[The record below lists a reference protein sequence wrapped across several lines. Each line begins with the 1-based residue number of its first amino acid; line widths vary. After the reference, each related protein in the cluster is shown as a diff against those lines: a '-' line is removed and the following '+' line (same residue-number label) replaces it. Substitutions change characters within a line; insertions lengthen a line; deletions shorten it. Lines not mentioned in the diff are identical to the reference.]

1 MNKHQNSIAYHG
13 QNKKDFFEGWYF
25 KQVSANEKHSI
36 SFIPGVS
43 LSDNDSH
50 AFIQVLYLNE
60 EAELKAY
67 NIRYDL
73 SDFKTTSEPFGVRI
87 KDCYFSKQK
96 VLINIETDEV
106 IIKGEINFG
115 ELSPISSTKIN
126 PNIMG
131 IFSYIPNMECNHGI
145 VSMDHSLNGSITIN
159 NRCIDFDNGK
169 GYIEK
174 DWGTSFPEKY
184 IWLQS
189 NNFDQPKTS
198 IFCSVAK
205 IPFLNFAFQGFICN
219 FVLNGK
225 EYRFATYNLAKIIR
239 NKIDKNTI
247 DLIFKNKENILEIKA
262 EILNSKKLFSPK
274 NGEMKNTIKEGL
286 AGEVKVVLKD
296 SKNNELFNSSGRCA
310 GIEIVS

>member
-1 MNKHQNSIAYHG
+1 MNKHQNSIIYHG

-25 KQVSANEKHSI
+25 KQVSADEKNSI

-43 LSDNDSH
+43 LNENDSH

-60 EAELKAY
+60 ENQLKAY

-73 SDFKTTSEPFGVRI
+73 ADFKTINEPFEVCI
-87 KDCYFSKQK
+87 KDNYFSKNK
-96 VLINIETDEV
+96 IIINIETDE
-106 IIKGEINFG
+106 ITIKGEVSFG
-115 ELSPISSTKIN
+115 EIYPIKSTVLN

-145 VSMDHSLNGSITIN
+145 ISMDHSLNGSININ
-159 NRCIDFDNGK
+159 MKIINLDEGK

-174 DWGTSFPEKY
+174 DWGSSFPEKY

-189 NNFDQPKTS
+189 NNFDQPRTS

-205 IPFLNFAFQGFICN
+205 IPFLNFAFKGFICN
-219 FVLNGK
+219 FVLDGK

-239 NKIDKNTI
+239 NKIDKNSI
-247 DLIFKNKENILEIKA
+247 DLIFKNRNNSLEIKA
-262 EILNSKKLFSPK
+262 EIQNSKKLFSPK

-296 SKNNELFNSSGRCA
+296 KNNNELFNSIGRCA
-310 GIEIVS
+310 GIEIVN